1 MTNIKKKTM
10 KTKLLLLAFVSPVLF
25 TACVIST
32 GSNVKY
38 TTLPEEGKNLPVT
51 SFNAIKANGVFDIIL
66 QQGTSESVLVKGQLP
81 NDLKVTNEGN
91 TLIIMDTVENHS
103 NIGHGR
109 TEIYVTFKHIDAIE
123 TESVGKIESADT
135 INSSRFTYESDGVG
149 ASDLLIHSDSVT
161 ASENGV
167 GSLTIAGNAHFATIE
182 DNGVGT
188 LKAQDFKV
196 HVLHATVSGVGAAKV
211 YADSEIYLSVNGVG
225 GLTYY
230 GPAKVME
237 NVSGGVGKVSHGE

>member
-1 MTNIKKKTM
+1 M
-10 KTKLLLLAFVSPVLF
+10 KTKYLLATLVIAIVVSS
-25 TACVIST
+25 CVIGV

-38 TTLPEEGKNLPVT
+38 TTLPVEGKDMPVT
-51 SFNAIKANGVFDIIL
+51 SFSAIKANGVFDLIL
-66 QQGTSESVLVKGQLP
+66 QQGTSESVVVKGQYP
-81 NDLKVTNEGN
+81 SDLKVTNEGN
-91 TLIIMDTVENHS
+91 TLIIIDTVTNHS
-103 NIGHGR
+103 NIGHRR
-109 TEIYVTFKHIDAIE
+109 TEIYVTFKHVDAIE

-135 INSSRFTYESDGVG
+135 ITTSRFTYESDGVG
-149 ASDLLIHSDSVT
+149 SSDLLIHADSVT

-167 GSLTIAGNAHFATIE
+167 GALTIAGKAHFATIE
-182 DNGVGT
+182 DNGVGA

-196 HVLHATVSGVGAAKV
+196 HILHATVSGVGAAKV

-237 NVSGGVGKVSHGE
+237 NISGGVGKVQHGE